1 MTECLPSFDRLL
13 PLVARGLDK
22 ASAVLAAMLDAPVGI
37 LEPELSAL
45 RMADLGATLG
55 LSEGLSLS
63 AVEMSFAGD
72 IEGSAQLIFLSEYA
86 GRLADCVAA
95 GLGLA
100 PDDVVSV
107 RDGTLCEV
115 GNIVINAILGTI
127 ANDCG
132 MGLSYTVPLFI
143 RGGPEALLRT
153 NSGNE
158 KDTVILIR
166 ARFQV
171 ASVEVAGD
179 IAFFFSLDSIEA
191 LARSME
197 GIIYGIA
204 DG

>member
-1 MTECLPSFDRLL
+1 M
-13 PLVARGLDK
+13 
-22 ASAVLAAMLDAPVGI
+22 
-37 LEPELSAL
+37 
-45 RMADLGATLG
+45 
-55 LSEGLSLS
+55 
-63 AVEMSFAGD
+63 
-72 IEGSAQLIFLSEYA
+72 
-86 GRLADCVAA
+86 
-95 GLGLA
+95 
-100 PDDVVSV
+100 
-107 RDGTLCEV
+107 
-115 GNIVINAILGTI
+115 INAILGTI

>member
-1 MTECLPSFDRLL
+1 MTERSPSLDWLL
-13 PLVARGLDK
+13 PLVAKGLDK

-45 RMADLGATLG
+45 RMAELGAALG
-55 LSEGLSLS
+55 LSGGLSLS

-72 IEGSAQLIFLSEYA
+72 IEGSAQLIFISECA

-100 PDDVVSV
+100 SDDVESV
-107 RDGTLCEV
+107 RDGTLCEI

-158 KDTVILIR
+158 KDTVVLIR

-171 ASVEVAGD
+171 ASVEAAGD
-179 IAFFFSLDSIEA
+179 IAFLFSLDSIEA
-191 LARSME
+191 LARSID
-197 GIIYGIA
+197 GIKRGVA